1 MFKFSYNTNGLRYIN
16 PIKAVKEVAFFGY
29 DGIEIALNK
38 TWMCPENM
46 SKKNIKILRNF
57 MYDCNVEPV
66 AMATGAKDLLS
77 NVDYEPSLICP
88 DRDKRHER
96 INLLKQSEKLAQ
108 NLGIDKIGFA
118 SGFKKEEMSD
128 DEAWTHLVEGIRE
141 CLKKSSDVILMI
153 EPEPGMFIETTD
165 QAIKLIEEI
174 SDQRLALNLDIGH
187 VVCCEDDYLA
197 KIKKACRYAK
207 HLHIE
212 DIAGGVHKH
221 LIPGKGDIDFEG
233 VFRVL
238 IEEDYQGF
246 VSVELYDHAS
256 VYVTALRESIQYFDI
271 LLLNKFNLTRRRS
284 SLRYEKAGNFGTA

>member
-38 TWMCPENM
+38 SWMNPDNM

-57 MYDCNVEPV
+57 MSDCNVEP
-66 AMATGAKDLLS
+66 AALATGEKNLLS
-77 NVDYEPSLICP
+77 NVDHEPSLICP
-88 DRDKRHER
+88 DRVKRHKR

-118 SGFKKEEMSD
+118 SGFKNKEMSE
-128 DEAWTHLVEGIRE
+128 DEAWTHLIEGINE
-141 CLKKSSDVILMI
+141 CLKKSSDMILMI

-187 VVCCEDDYLA
+187 VVCCEDDHLA
-197 KIKKACRYAK
+197 KIKNACRYTK
-207 HLHIE
+207 HMHIE
-212 DIAGGVHKH
+212 DIAGRVHKH
-221 LIPGKGDIDFEG
+221 LIPGTGDIDFEG
-233 VFRVL
+233 LFSVL

-256 VYVTALRESIQYFDI
+256 VYVTALRESIQFFDR
-271 LLLNKFNLTRRRS
+271 LLVKKFKMTRRRS
-284 SLRYEKAGNFGTA
+284 SLRYEKAGNLGTA